1 MNYLKTAKT
10 LTYLGIV
17 PFLTSLVLA
26 IVAFLNDSLLP
37 DNLAWVVAHSY
48 GVIILSFLA
57 GIQWGVSLPATQT
70 HNYFILSNVFSLLAW
85 LTFLDF
91 AGLYGM
97 SGLFFLFGL
106 VLMTDRKMAN
116 QQLIPN
122 WFWHLRKVAT
132 AWVMTVLFLLLALK
146 LF

>member
-1 MNYLKTAKT
+1 M
-10 LTYLGIV
+10 
-17 PFLTSLVLA
+17 
-26 IVAFLNDSLLP
+26 
-37 DNLAWVVAHSY
+37 AWLSAHSY

-57 GIQWGVSLPATQT
+57 GIQWGVSLPATQI
-70 HNYFILSNVFSLLAW
+70 HNYFILSNIFSLLAW

-97 SGLFFLFGL
+97 SGLFILFGL

-122 WFWHLRKVAT
+122 WFWHLRTVAT